1 MNENDQRAFVDVFQ
15 KEVPRDG
22 VAGRLF
28 RPTTTYMRAIIV
40 MVFSFAVSMLA
51 LWAFLPKFD
60 LMFCFFL
67 SLFGVVFG
75 LIGLR
80 LCMTIGVD
88 RDAKIMA
95 KISKEKYFDKLIQ
108 KYNLSYTGLS
118 EKEILKSVK
127 MFFINGREGHFV
139 VRDNMTGELISLVN
153 NINLDYMSEDKGN
166 KNSNTSAFVGLE
178 DYNTHVDNLEPLMF
192 VQRLQAK

>member
-1 MNENDQRAFVDVFQ
+1 MNENDQRAFVDVFE

-28 RPTTTYMRAIIV
+28 RPTTTYMNMIIV
-40 MVFSFAVSMLA
+40 LGVSFAVSMLV

-60 LMFCFFL
+60 PVLRAPL
-67 SLFGVVFG
+67 SIFGAMFG
-75 LIGLR
+75 LIGMR
-80 LCMTIGVD
+80 LCMSIGED

-95 KISKEKYFDKLIQ
+95 KVSKEKYFDKLIR

-118 EKEILKSVK
+118 EKEILKSIK

-139 VRDNMTGELISLVN
+139 VRDNMTDELISLVN
-153 NINLDYMSEDKGN
+153 NSNLDYMSENKGD

-178 DYNTHVDNLEPLMF
+178 DYNAHIDNLEPVMF